1 MKKRVK
7 GKNNNQR
14 KMKKESK
21 RKNNNQR
28 KMKKSQ
34 RKNDNRKNYMHRKT
48 ITQIYIWVIV
58 FLALCIRYLISL
70 FDITYYDMSS

>member
-1 MKKRVK
+1 MKKSQRKKIIIK
-7 GKNNNQR
+7 GKNNN
-14 KMKKESK
+14 
-21 RKNNNQR
+21 
-28 KMKKSQ
+28 Q

>member
-7 GKNNNQR
+7 GKY
-14 KMKKESK
+14 
-21 RKNNNQR
+21 NNQR

>member
-34 RKNDNRKNYMHRKT
+34 RKNDNRKNYMH
-48 ITQIYIWVIV
+48 
-58 FLALCIRYLISL
+58 LIHL
-70 FDITYYDMSS
+70 RFRCYFFYNMNAIARNINMFINKNI